1 MYTVTQRAETVKQP
15 WGGYIP
21 VKWMHVTQFDDNRML
36 NEGENISP
44 GLVGT
49 AIDYMTRYLL
59 GAPLD
64 EAFAISLIGASNIDE
79 KEKAECLLSQIHGVD
94 SESITCACKLVGY
107 DSCYRVGPSRFK
119 PVEGINPDNQTMEN
133 IAIMLDRTQRFWE
146 LQGPVVKIGFDLK
159 GAYTPIIGRGDG
171 DYLTKDTLWDL
182 KVSKKQIKSLHTL
195 QIRIYYIMGKHSVY
209 SEFKGLKK
217 LGIFNPRLNKMYT
230 ISENE
235 IPQCILDEVSHDVI
249 GYNLSEEEIAE
260 FNRKMKEEE
269 LQNLRLTFQENEK
282 DWEKKLGRPL
292 LPNEKKQFEEQAE
305 KIIKWLFEGR
315 A

>member
-1 MYTVTQRAETVKQP
+1 
-15 WGGYIP
+15 
-21 VKWMHVTQFDDNRML
+21 
-36 NEGENISP
+36 
-44 GLVGT
+44 
-49 AIDYMTRYLL
+49 
-59 GAPLD
+59 
-64 EAFAISLIGASNIDE
+64 
-79 KEKAECLLSQIHGVD
+79 
-94 SESITCACKLVGY
+94 
-107 DSCYRVGPSRFK
+107 
-119 PVEGINPDNQTMEN
+119 
-133 IAIMLDRTQRFWE
+133 
-146 LQGPVVKIGFDLK
+146 
-159 GAYTPIIGRGDG
+159 
-171 DYLTKDTLWDL
+171 
-182 KVSKKQIKSLHTL
+182 
-195 QIRIYYIMGKHSVY
+195 
-209 SEFKGLKK
+209 
-217 LGIFNPRLNKMYT
+217 MYT